1 MVRVILRSVIT
12 HLVLLYIFFFTT
24 GFIIKGIHYVVFRSS
39 DYIVFYAPLVYLAKF
54 FVAFIIVLLFIKR
67 HAELTRAGEIFIPV
81 ALIISLI
88 MILLSTLWF
97 QAADE
102 ERIVVHRAGWHQVK
116 EWNEVEHV
124 ATSIEK
130 KEIRNRRTRKVKVI
144 PKYQLCFTD
153 NSCVNVWSKVD
164 KVYDLHQ
171 VVEEKGIPIEYQ
183 TIMKKEKFETRYS
196 SYFRRHMNEAT
207 EIFGIDG

>member
-1 MVRVILRSVIT
+1 
-12 HLVLLYIFFFTT
+12 
-24 GFIIKGIHYVVFRSS
+24 
-39 DYIVFYAPLVYLAKF
+39 
-54 FVAFIIVLLFIKR
+54 
-67 HAELTRAGEIFIPV
+67 
-81 ALIISLI
+81 